1 MYATLASSHFNLALR
16 LLKHRCHSPIGDL
29 EALMAQGSLNEV
41 ATSGHVWW
49 ILPEDTERAAQ
60 VDISLWRNQ
69 DQNENQGTNEIELL
83 QSLKHAAIYHLDKGE
98 EKVKKADLVAT
109 ASRKN
114 PTKIGAGI
122 KRSRFMFFQSLM
134 FAD

>member
-1 MYATLASSHFNLALR
+1 MPGGPIYATLASSHFNLSLR
-16 LLKHRCHSPIGDL
+16 LLKNRCQSPIGDL
-29 EALMAQGSLNEV
+29 EGLLGQSSLKEV
-41 ATSGHVWW
+41 ATSGHTWW
-49 ILPEDTERAAQ
+49 ILPEDTDKAAQ

-83 QSLKHAAIYHLDKGE
+83 QSLRHAAVFHLDKGE

-114 PTKIGAGI
+114 PTKIGPGI
-122 KRSRFMFFQSLM
+122 KRSICLCL
-134 FAD
+134 